1 MGIPD
6 TSKHLCTLEENLF
19 TTGFIFLLN
28 NGSPFLNRLNVLT
41 RRSMEGGLLDR
52 YWAQLLWIT
61 GLRSKMRFGDGEK
74 DLYFVFSL
82 SHLSSAFCV
91 LGFGY
96 MLILAVFLANI
107 FVKGIVNRQ
116 NCGVY

>member
-1 MGIPD
+1 MGIAD

-19 TTGFIFLLN
+19 TTGFIFMLN

-41 RRSMEGGLLDR
+41 RRFREGGHLDR

-61 GLRSKMRFGDGEK
+61 RLRRKMRFGDGEE

-82 SHLSSAFCV
+82 SHLSPAFCV
-91 LGFGY
+91 LGVGY
-96 MLILAVFLANI
+96 VLSSIVFLDEI
-107 FVKGIVNRQ
+107 FLRWIAKSQ
-116 NCGVY
+116 Y